1 MNYYN
6 RYPGDYARK
15 TQDLSLVEHGAYTLL
30 LDHLYGTQQVLPK
43 NPVGLFR
50 VTRAFTQE
58 EQDAVLSVIKRFFVE
73 VEDGYTNQR
82 FEEERIKAKARIDA
96 ARENGK
102 KGGRKQTQSQRE
114 PSGLGLGS
122 IPVTQQE
129 PSGSAYHQPSA
140 ISHQSETKTK
150 KERKPA
156 KPSAIA
162 CPQNVNESTWND
174 WLALRKAKR
183 APVTQTVIDH
193 AEREAEKAGLTL
205 DAFLK
210 IWCARGS
217 QGLEASWLKP
227 DERQRAT
234 AHTGFAGKNYSEGIG
249 DDGRIL

>member
-122 IPVTQQE
+122 VSVSQQE
-129 PSGSAYHQPSA
+129 PSGSAYHQSST
-140 ISHQSETKTK
+140 ISHQSQTKTK
-150 KERKPA
+150 KEGKPA

-162 CPQNVNESTWND
+162 CPQDVERSTWDD
-174 WLALRKAKR
+174 WLLVRKAKR
-183 APVTQTVIDH
+183 APLTETALNEIVK
-193 AEREAEKAGLTL
+193 EANKAGVTL
-205 DAFLK
+205 DQALK
-210 IWCARGS
+210 TCVKRNWVGFDSTWSGAVQSRPTS
-217 QGLEASWLKP
+217 
-227 DERQRAT
+227 
-234 AHTGFAGKNYSEGIG
+234 HTGFSGKNYSEGIG